1 MPHAG
6 PAIREATAL
15 PPKIANVPFRP
26 LPVADGSNRL
36 LCESHLGREPIFGQ
50 RFLVIYSGVLTAV
63 FAVSMLTGFSKNPVT
78 MFDEINVQRINVR
91 EPDGT
96 LRMVIADSAK
106 LPGVIVKGK
115 EQPKV
120 DRPQAGMIFYNDEGS
135 ENGGLIFG
143 GKRDAHG
150 DVVDSGGSLSF
161 DRYKANQVVQ
171 LLGVDDKDNSM
182 AGMAVSDSPE
192 NGRGHRRIWVGR
204 SDGSALLSLMDA
216 GGNQRIQMKV
226 ASNGA
231 AEIDFLDAEGKV
243 ARAIRGDDASL

>member
-1 MPHAG
+1 M
-6 PAIREATAL
+6 L
-15 PPKIANVPFRP
+15 
-26 LPVADGSNRL
+26 
-36 LCESHLGREPIFGQ
+36 GQ

-63 FAVSMLTGFSKNPVT
+63 FAFTVLAGFTKSPVAKLG
-78 MFDEINVQRINVR
+78 EIDVQRINVR

-96 LRMVIADSAK
+96 LRMVISDSAR

-120 DRPQAGMIFYNDEGS
+120 DRPQAGMIFFNDEGS

-161 DRYKANQVVQ
+161 DRYNANQVVQ

-182 AGMAVSDSPE
+182 AGLAVSDSQE
-192 NGRGHRRIWVGR
+192 NGGGYRRAWVGR
-204 SDGSALLSLMDA
+204 TADGAATLALMDA
-216 GGNQRIQMKV
+216 FGNKRIVLKV
-226 ASNGA
+226 AADGV
-231 AEIDFLDAEGKV
+231 AEMNFLDKDGKV
-243 ARAIRGDDASL
+243 VKTFKGERSE

>member
-1 MPHAG
+1 M
-6 PAIREATAL
+6 
-15 PPKIANVPFRP
+15 
-26 LPVADGSNRL
+26 
-36 LCESHLGREPIFGQ
+36 FGQ
-50 RFLVIYSGVLTAV
+50 RFLVIYSGVLTAA
-63 FAVSMLTGFSKNPVT
+63 FALSMLAGFTRSPSAT
-78 MFDEINVQRINVR
+78 FDEINVHRINVR

-120 DRPQAGMIFYNDEGS
+120 DRPQAGMLFYNDEGS

-161 DRYKANQVVQ
+161 DRYNANQVVQ

-182 AGMAVSDSPE
+182 AGLAVSDSKE
-192 NGRGHRRIWVGR
+192 NGNGYRRIWVGR
-204 SDGSALLSLMDA
+204 SADGSALLSLMDA
-216 GGNQRIQMKV
+216 GGNKRIQMKV
-226 ASNGA
+226 ASEGA
-231 AEIDFLDAEGKV
+231 AEIDFLDANGKV
-243 ARAIRGDDASL
+243 IKAIRGENVLPQK